1 MKKKFILVLITLLCL
16 SLIIIGCNSGTENKP
31 EAEQPKEPAQPKEK
45 VLVFA
50 RGGDSVG
57 LDPANET
64 DGESFYVARNI
75 LNTLV
80 DYEDDNTDIIP
91 GLAKSWGPKD
101 KDGLVWTFNLR
112 EGVKFHDGTALNA
125 EAVKFNFDRWM
136 FEDNPYRH
144 EGEAFEYWSYMFGGY
159 PGVVKEVRAVDE
171 LTVEIELS
179 QPFAPFINNLGMPCF
194 AISSPE
200 AIKKHGKDYFKNPV
214 GTGPF
219 KFVEWLKDDKI
230 VLEKNTEYW
239 GEGPLLDKLIFRV
252 IPDNSAALMELQ
264 AGTIDVMTGLNPE
277 DAKIVE
283 EDPNLQLLL
292 RPSMN
297 VGYLAL
303 HMEKKPFDNVL
314 VRKAMNHAIDK
325 QALIDAFYAGF
336 AKPAKNPLPPSL
348 WGYNDSIVDYKY
360 DPAKAKALLAE
371 AGYPNGF
378 KTELWAMPVARP
390 YMPQPKEIATA
401 IQQQLAEVGIEVEIV
416 TMDWGTYLEKG
427 EFGEHT
433 IYTIGWNGDN
443 GDPDNFLYVLLDKDN
458 AKVGSAGNFAFYK
471 SDKVHDLLI
480 AAQKETDQAKRAKLY
495 EDAQVII
502 HEDAPWVPLV
512 HTTPPI
518 AAKKS
523 VKNFIPHPTGGE
535 STFWKVDIVE

>member
-1 MKKKFILVLITLLCL
+1 MQGKKWILVFIALLSL
-16 SLIIIGCNSGTENKP
+16 SLIFAGCGGTTPEPKQ
-31 EAEQPKEPAQPKEK
+31 EAEAPKEPEVKEK

-57 LDPANET
+57 LDPANVT
-64 DGESFYVARNI
+64 DGESFYVSRNI
-75 LNTLV
+75 TDTLV
-80 DYEDDNTDIIP
+80 DYEDDNTNIIP
-91 GLAKSWGPKD
+91 GLAKTWGPKD
-101 KDGLVWTFNLR
+101 KDGLIWTFNLR
-112 EGVKFHDGTALNA
+112 EGVKFHDGTPLNA

-136 FEDNPYRH
+136 FEDNAYRF
-144 EGEAFEYWSYMFGGY
+144 EGEAFEYWGYMFGGY

-171 LTVEIELS
+171 LTVEVELT

-194 AISSPE
+194 GISSPD
-200 AIKKHGKDYFKNPV
+200 AIKKYGKDFFKNPV

-230 VLEKNTEYW
+230 VLEKNGDYW
-239 GEGPLLDKLIFRV
+239 GEGPKLDKLIFRA
-252 IPDNSAALMELQ
+252 IPDNSARLMELQ
-264 AGTIDVMTGLNPE
+264 AGTIDIMIGLSPE
-277 DAKIVE
+277 DSTIVE
-283 EDPNLQLLL
+283 QDSNLQLLH

-303 HMEKKPFDNVL
+303 HNEKEPFDNVL
-314 VRKAMNHAIDK
+314 VRRALNHAIDK
-325 QALIDAFYAGF
+325 KALIDAFYAGL

-348 WGYNDSIVDYKY
+348 WGYNDAVQDYEY

-401 IQQQLAEVGIEVEIV
+401 MQQQFAAIGVEAEIV

-427 EFGEHT
+427 EFGEHSM
-433 IYTIGWNGDN
+433 YLIGWNGDN

-471 SDKVHDLLI
+471 SDKVHDMLI

-495 EDAQVII
+495 EEAQVII
-502 HEDAPWVPLV
+502 HEDAPWIPLV
-512 HTTPPI
+512 HSTPPI

-535 STFWKVDIVE
+535 STFWKVDIE